1 MGKEAAPSSL
11 LTYHVNFVSPS
22 LETITLTT
30 TLFHKPQREIPVEE
44 QEDASVEFS

>member
-1 MGKEAAPSSL
+1 MF
-11 LTYHVNFVSPS
+11 HVNFVSPS

-44 QEDASVEFS
+44 QEEKKMQV